1 MNATPETAREQ
12 AAADGY
18 NRAQPFRF
26 HVVTGVMNAIG
37 TIWIIFL
44 MVLMNIDVLGRDI
57 FASPVRGVTEIVSMS
72 IVGIVF
78 MQLAD
83 TLRAGKLTRAE
94 VLLGYLQRRRPRTAR
109 GLQALY
115 HLVGACLLAV
125 ICAASWG
132 PLTESI
138 EIGEYVGAV
147 GDFQAPMWPVRL
159 IIVLGCACAAL
170 TFVFL
175 AWDDFKAACRPK

>member
-1 MNATPETAREQ
+1 
-12 AAADGY
+12 
-18 NRAQPFRF
+18 
-26 HVVTGVMNAIG
+26 
-37 TIWIIFL
+37 
-44 MVLMNIDVLGRDI
+44 
-57 FASPVRGVTEIVSMS
+57 MS